1 VCYAKRSKK
10 LGMKSLIFPTPIRL
24 NAFDLSVKETLNM
37 SLKLHKNA
45 LGISAVSHKINPR
58 EFAKVINKTYVIF
71 VATNRNGDKTPNIR
85 INKFKW

>member
-1 VCYAKRSKK
+1 
-10 LGMKSLIFPTPIRL
+10 
-24 NAFDLSVKETLNM
+24 M

-45 LGISAVSHKINPR
+45 LGISAVSHKINLR

-71 VATNRNGDKTPNIR
+71 VATNRNGDRTPNIR